1 MEPLAS
7 CHATIYKT
15 ETMDVAASRIPFG
28 ERLHTLLESRTPAL
42 TQAWVADR
50 AGLDRSLLSRIIQ
63 GKRSPTPE
71 VLQCLGPVLGV
82 EIEELVQ
89 GTDAEDR
96 LSDAKSSVQQE
107 NYEAAVR
114 QIIEY
119 EGRSRDLEN
128 RLHFAGEAL
137 KAEVKRRELAEGH
150 AKDAHCLKEQLQ
162 RELSEA
168 RAMIL
173 RQEQDLKC
181 YRQGLAKA
189 VAEVG
194 ALRSKL
200 QELGAELASTSKS
213 IRTATILSGVAA
225 FAGAVTVAHFLGAE
239 GKEPAAPPKPKRKPA
254 RRRSP

>member
-1 MEPLAS
+1 M
-7 CHATIYKT
+7 
-15 ETMDVAASRIPFG
+15 
-28 ERLHTLLESRTPAL
+28 LLESRTPAL

-96 LSDAKSSVQQE
+96 LTDAKYSVQQE

-119 EGRSRDLEN
+119 EWRSRDLEN
-128 RLHFAGEAL
+128 RLHFAGDAL
-137 KAEVKRRELAEGH
+137 KEEEKRRKLAEDQ

-162 RELSEA
+162 RELGEA

-173 RQEQDLKC
+173 SQEQGMRS
-181 YRQGLAKA
+181 YRHGLTKA
-189 VAEVG
+189 VAEIG

-200 QELGAELASTSKS
+200 QELGTELASTSKS
-213 IRTATILSGVAA
+213 SRTATILSGVAA
-225 FAGAVTVAHFLGAE
+225 LAGVVTVAHFLGAE
-239 GKEPAAPPKPKRKPA
+239 GKEPTSPPKPKRKPA